1 MNDKSR
7 ASMIFFIKIHTSN
20 ISCYKDMS
28 AVYHNLNIAPNVPML
43 IDPLLAKTMKK
54 WTVQTKNIY
63 INQHFITILL
73 KINENMVKNL
83 LKPTLEKE
91 EKELGLDKVESH
103 KWTWSCMPQPYQ
115 LMMTQYHPTEFY
127 SQYLS
132 KRIQIKAK
140 KWYPIKI
147 SFIQHLN
154 DNLSLKW

>member
-1 MNDKSR
+1 
-7 ASMIFFIKIHTSN
+7 
-20 ISCYKDMS
+20 MS

-54 WTVQTKNIY
+54 WTEQTKNFY

-103 KWTWSCMPQPYQ
+103 KWT
-115 LMMTQYHPTEFY
+115 
-127 SQYLS
+127 
-132 KRIQIKAK
+132 
-140 KWYPIKI
+140 
-147 SFIQHLN
+147 
-154 DNLSLKW
+154 